1 MLGVDPD
8 DGLGAREAVQEP
20 AVGSEDQLHAVPVV
34 DAGHALAASRGRWT
48 GLQAVEER
56 AQREVKAA
64 PAVVE
69 DAVGGVLPG
78 DDGLERAAR
87 VRDGLEDEKGREDA
101 VALGQVKRDAE
112 APGLLAADR
121 DLAGDHLLRD
131 VLEADRRDVE
141 PDTEAR
147 GDAV

>member
-1 MLGVDPD
+1 M
-8 DGLGAREAVQEP
+8 
-20 AVGSEDQLHAVPVV
+20 GSEDQLHAVPVV

-56 AQREVKAA
+56 AEHGHRELKVA

-147 GDAV
+147 GDAVEE